1 MANLNNATTTAAK
14 AAAGASASASA
25 SASGRPAAYALSARI
40 AVQTDGNPKKPG
52 TASYDRFFLYYGTA
66 TVEDYIAAVVAAGG
80 TRAKARA
87 DLRWDESRGF
97 VTIG

>member
-14 AAAGASASASA
+14 AAAGASA

-52 TASYDRFFLYYGTA
+52 TASYDRFALYYGA
-66 TVEDYIAAVVAAGG
+66 ETVENYIAAVVAGGG

-87 DLRWDESRGF
+87 DLRWDSARGF

>member
-1 MANLNNATTTAAK
+1 MINLNNATVAAMPAAK
-14 AAAGASASASA
+14 VQAP
-25 SASGRPAAYALSARI
+25 SASGRPAKHATTARI
-40 AVQTDGNPKKPG
+40 AVQTDGIPKKPG
-52 TASYDRFFLYYGTA
+52 TASYERFALYYGVA
-66 TVEDYIAAVVAAGG
+66 TVEDYIAAVVAGGG

>member
-1 MANLNNATTTAAK
+1 MTNLNNATIAAV
-14 AAAGASASASA
+14 AAAGASASA

-52 TASYDRFFLYYGTA
+52 TASYDRFALYYGA
-66 TVEDYIAAVVAAGG
+66 ETVENYIAAVVAGGG

-87 DLRWDESRGF
+87 DLRWDSARGF

>member
-14 AAAGASASASA
+14 AAAGASASAS
-25 SASGRPAAYALSARI
+25 GRPAAYPLAARI
-40 AVQTDGNPKKPG
+40 AVQTEANPKKPG
-52 TASYDRFFLYYGTA
+52 TASYDRFALYYGA
-66 TVEDYIAAVVAAGG
+66 ETVENYIAAVVAGGG

-87 DLRWDESRGF
+87 DLRWDSARGF

>member
-1 MANLNNATTTAAK
+1 MANLNNATVAAVAAAK
-14 AAAGASASASA
+14 AQAS

-52 TASYDRFFLYYGTA
+52 TASYDRFFLYYGVA
-66 TVEDYIAAVVAAGG
+66 AVEDYIAAVVAGGG

-87 DLRWDESRGF
+87 DLRWDVERGYI
-97 VTIG
+97 TIG

>member
-1 MANLNNATTTAAK
+1 MANLNNATVAAVAAAK
-14 AAAGASASASA
+14 AQAS

-52 TASYDRFFLYYGTA
+52 TASYDRFFLYYGVA
-66 TVEDYIAAVVAAGG
+66 AVEDYIAAVVAGGG

-87 DLRWDESRGF
+87 DLRWDEARGYI
-97 VTIG
+97 TIG